1 MAKIFNAK
9 WKFWYKHVISEISV
23 QLNLTLLLY
32 VVVLLAFMRTT
43 YMHCPW
49 MSEEI
54 MRCNARNRAK
64 NK

>member
-1 MAKIFNAK
+1 MAKNFNSK
-9 WKFWYKHVISEISV
+9 QKFWYKLVISEISI
-23 QLNLTLLLY
+23 QLILILLLY

-43 YMHCPW
+43 YVHCPW